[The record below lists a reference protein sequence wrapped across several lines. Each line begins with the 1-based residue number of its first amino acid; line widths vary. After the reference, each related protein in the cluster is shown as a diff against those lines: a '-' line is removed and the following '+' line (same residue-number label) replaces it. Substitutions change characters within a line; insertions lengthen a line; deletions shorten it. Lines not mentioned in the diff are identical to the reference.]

1 MNARTLTTTASQE
14 IEVMTAD
21 LARLARAAV
30 IVAEHVFEDMN
41 ADPAAAM
48 LMSFLEDDV
57 DVLQDQLR
65 QIDEIARVLR
75 VACRPE

>member
-1 MNARTLTTTASQE
+1 MLNNPSTTNPE

-30 IVAEHVFEDMN
+30 IVAERMFDEMH
-41 ADPAAAM
+41 ADPAAAA
-48 LMSFLEDDV
+48 LMTFLEADV

-65 QIDEIARVLR
+65 QIDEIARPLR
-75 VACRPE
+75 VACRPA